1 VLAEDLV
8 IEGDVTSSGP
18 IDLQGKVL
26 GSVRAPAVVVTATG
40 NLDGTVTS
48 LDLSVIGAI
57 TGKAA
62 ASAVSLAAT
71 AMVQADVT
79 HERIAIE
86 SGAQIEGRLIRRR

>member
-1 VLAEDLV
+1 MLSGQPGLFSAGLDVPALLRED
-8 IEGDVTSSGP
+8 
-18 IDLQGKVL
+18 
-26 GSVRAPAVVVTATG
+26 RAGMRRLFAALWAAQEAIARSPVP
-40 NLDGTVTS
+40 
-48 LDLSVIGAI
+48 VIGAI